1 MASTPVILLLKRT
14 GNSSDRPNTVT
25 VQAGEPALSFGGAD
39 PGLYFKDSAGAIR
52 KIGGSHYATT
62 APNSTPA
69 GSAGNSVGEL
79 WALSTGSFYLQV
91 WTGSTWQKVGA
102 GFADI
107 AGLANTATT
116 ATTATTAITATT
128 ATTANV
134 ALECTGKVA
143 TTFTGTLP
151 TVGVAGSLAFD
162 TVIGTLYASDGTT
175 WVAV

>member
-52 KIGGSHYATT
+52 KVGGSHYGPT
-62 APNSTPA
+62 APNSAPA

-79 WALSTGSFYLQV
+79 WTLSTGSFYLQV
-91 WTGSTWQKVGA
+91 WTGSAWQKVGA

-107 AGLANTATT
+107 AGLANTAT
-116 ATTATTAITATT
+116 TATT

-162 TVIGTLYASDGTT
+162 TGTGTLYASDGTT